1 MSNDVA
7 EIEKNRDK
15 KGASEI
21 LMQSPSWKSMLFQ
34 IFFLAN
40 DQSQSVEVVETDEM
54 DFGEIIQRL
63 KMGESVFIKYKNS
76 EAYGP
81 IYKIRNEGENKLWSS
96 LVAEE
101 KHV

>member
-1 MSNDVA
+1 MSDNPADFEMTHDENV
-7 EIEKNRDK
+7 
-15 KGASEI
+15 ASEV
-21 LMQSPSWKSMLFQ
+21 LMQFPSGKSMLFQ

-81 IYKIRNEGENKLWSS
+81 IWKIRNEGENKLWSS

>member
-1 MSNDVA
+1 MSDNPADF
-7 EIEKNRDK
+7 EMTHDEKV
-15 KGASEI
+15 ASEM
-21 LMQSPSWKSMLFQ
+21 LMQFPSGKSMLFQ